1 MILVSVR
8 FLSVTVASNA
18 SILIEALKKKKMFFL
33 LVHLKPKYCSCQTS
47 FSSVSKKNGMERFCI
62 VFSVGW
68 GFLFCFCYYCLNLK
82 FFEGVW
88 LASPLVVYRLA
99 VRAVNH

>member
-18 SILIEALKKKKMFFL
+18 SILTEASKKKKKCFFL
-33 LVHLKPKYCSCQTS
+33 LVHLKPKHCSCQTS

-68 GFLFCFCYYCLNLK
+68 GFLFCFWV
-82 FFEGVW
+82 FFIIV
-88 LASPLVVYRLA
+88 
-99 VRAVNH
+99 